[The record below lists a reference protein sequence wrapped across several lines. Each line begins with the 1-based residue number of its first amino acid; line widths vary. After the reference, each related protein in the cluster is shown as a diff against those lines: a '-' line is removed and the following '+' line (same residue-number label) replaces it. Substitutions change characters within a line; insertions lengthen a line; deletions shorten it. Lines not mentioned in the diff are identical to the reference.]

1 MCDFSLHHALS
12 RPAVVGE
19 KLTTHNFGRAAPLA
33 EKLVCKKRPTYPQ
46 KSGQSHTSPA
56 ALTA

>member
-46 KSGQSHTSPA
+46 KRTLLRGA
-56 ALTA
+56 